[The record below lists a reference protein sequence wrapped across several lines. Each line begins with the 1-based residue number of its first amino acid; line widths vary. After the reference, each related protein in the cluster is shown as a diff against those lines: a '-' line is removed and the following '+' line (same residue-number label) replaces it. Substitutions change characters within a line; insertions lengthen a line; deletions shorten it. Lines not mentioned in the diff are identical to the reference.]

1 MNTTLRIDA
10 ASRYCKSRYRM
21 KINYLRKHTIQ
32 LIALLTLGAPCFLTS
47 CADQNSTAK
56 TSSRTVAFVTANGGA
71 TYRDP
76 KTDENIRK
84 ADDYWLPPGR
94 AEGQPYN
101 RPR

>member
-1 MNTTLRIDA
+1 MT
-10 ASRYCKSRYRM
+10 
-21 KINYLRKHTIQ
+21 INYLKKHTIQ
-32 LIALLTLGAPCFLTS
+32 LIAIVMLGAPCSLTS

-56 TSSRTVAFVTANGGA
+56 TSSRTVTLMTANSGA
-71 TYRDP
+71 IDGDP

-94 AEGQPYN
+94 AEGQPYS

>member
-1 MNTTLRIDA
+1 MSTQDNLII
-10 ASRYCKSRYRM
+10 KRM
-21 KINYLRKHTIQ
+21 VIKYMKRHTIQ
-32 LIALLTLGAPCFLTS
+32 LIAILMLGAPCSLTS

-56 TSSRTVAFVTANGGA
+56 TSSRTVTLMTANSGA
-71 TYRDP
+71 IDGDP

-101 RPR
+101 GPR